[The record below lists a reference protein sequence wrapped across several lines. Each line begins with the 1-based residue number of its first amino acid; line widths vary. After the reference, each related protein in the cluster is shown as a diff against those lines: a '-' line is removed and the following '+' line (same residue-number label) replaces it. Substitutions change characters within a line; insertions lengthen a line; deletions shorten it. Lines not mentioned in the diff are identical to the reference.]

1 MEVIM
6 DMGMDMESMR
16 INNAIL
22 TSESW
27 IFRMFRELL
36 LLKVI
41 ALEVNQ

>member
-6 DMGMDMESMR
+6 DMDMDMESMR

-22 TSESW
+22 TNESW

-41 ALEVNQ
+41 VLEVD

>member
-6 DMGMDMESMR
+6 DMDMDMESMR
-16 INNAIL
+16 INNDIL

-41 ALEVNQ
+41 ALEVDQ

>member
-1 MEVIM
+1 M

>member
-1 MEVIM
+1 M
-6 DMGMDMESMR
+6 DMDMDMESMR

-36 LLKVI
+36 LQKGI
-41 ALEVNQ
+41 ALAVDQ